1 MAISFAS
8 AVGNLFN
15 RLGKAASLVENQ
27 GNYQATQLTAMTN
40 TTTGV
45 VAQYD
50 AESDLQAIMG
60 SSYIGLLQDNGMG
73 SVSQQLAQ
81 ATINRMV
88 FRDNPLL
95 NQTLTSSNVLGSINE
110 VIRQMKVAGATV
122 LTQTIT
128 ATPGSFVGTGNG
140 AVVASVRRPLDGVVL
155 ENAFAENLTLTC
167 NQDSYTGGATAGN
180 ESLSLTGTGSQSN
193 LFAFNWPLGSNS
205 STGSLEIVGDSSS
218 TLTALTQQFD
228 STDSTG
234 SEAGTSETLSP
245 QTQYSWCAW
254 FATNATAPA
263 AGGL

>member
-128 ATPGSFVGTGNG
+128 IVAGYVGVIPRSIGTFVVNIFKRSFTIKLKK
-140 AVVASVRRPLDGVVL
+140 P
-155 ENAFAENLTLTC
+155 F
-167 NQDSYTGGATAGN
+167 
-180 ESLSLTGTGSQSN
+180 
-193 LFAFNWPLGSNS
+193 
-205 STGSLEIVGDSSS
+205 
-218 TLTALTQQFD
+218 
-228 STDSTG
+228 
-234 SEAGTSETLSP
+234 
-245 QTQYSWCAW
+245 
-254 FATNATAPA
+254 
-263 AGGL
+263 